1 MEGKPLTP
9 DMLEPPG
16 TTLTV
21 IADGIRAK
29 CVIGPFG
36 AYSERIVFFFD
47 EEHPEFGKEF
57 GTKHFAFT
65 KPGIV
70 GWGYDKRFFEVTV
83 LDEKNPFDKKAA
95 AHAFGLSPEGPED
108 DE

>member
-36 AYSERIVFFFD
+36 SYSERIVFFFD

-83 LDEKNPFDKKAA
+83 LDEKSTFDKMAA
-95 AHAFGLSPEGPED
+95 RHAFDED
-108 DE
+108 